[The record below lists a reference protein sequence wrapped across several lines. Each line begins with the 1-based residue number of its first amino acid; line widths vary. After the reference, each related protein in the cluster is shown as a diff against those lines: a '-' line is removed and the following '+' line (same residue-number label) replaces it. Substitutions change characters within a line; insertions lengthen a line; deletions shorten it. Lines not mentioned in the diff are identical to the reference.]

1 MEERL
6 LRPAEIA
13 EILQVSRAITYS
25 LLKKGEIP
33 AVRIGSLV
41 RVRRVD
47 LEKYINDKALQ
58 KNQDKVELEDP
69 TTSILDR

>member
-47 LEKYINDKALQ
+47 LEKYINDKAHE
-58 KNQDKVELEDP
+58 KNQDKAGFEEL
-69 TTSILDR
+69 TVSILDR